1 MERLNE
7 ETGMNKPAMPGG
19 AVTAVGARRA
29 AIVVA
34 PKSLTQQISDHIR
47 SEIIHDNIKPGEWIR
62 EKALTDQFGISR
74 TPLREALQI
83 LATQRLIEIIPNRG
97 AVVVAL
103 SDDEIRHLLQV
114 YVRLDVFAAELAC
127 VHATSVDDEAIRHHL
142 DTMAEAY
149 RVGDRYA
156 YFDANQAFHL
166 GIAAASHNPVLIEMH
181 AQLNLRLYRTRY
193 LGVLQAE
200 NWAKAVNEHE
210 PIAEAFLSRNAQL
223 LARLVSEHLG
233 FAWRMVSS
241 DESGDAGAKPAELAR
256 TA

>member
-1 MERLNE
+1 
-7 ETGMNKPAMPGG
+7 MNKPAMPGG
-19 AVTAVGARRA
+19 AVTAVSARRP

-62 EKALTDQFGISR
+62 EKALTEQFGISR

-127 VHATSVDDEAIRHHL
+127 EMATPLDDEAIRRHL
-142 DTMAEAY
+142 ATMAEAY
-149 RVGDRYA
+149 HAGDRYT

-166 GIAAASHNPVLIEMH
+166 AIAAASHNPVLIEMH

-200 NWAKAVNEHE
+200 NWAKAFNEHE
-210 PIAEAFLSRNAQL
+210 PIAEAFLSRNAPE

-241 DESGDAGAKPAELAR
+241 DEVANAAATPVDLAR

>member
-1 MERLNE
+1 
-7 ETGMNKPAMPGG
+7 MNKPAMPGG

-29 AIVVA
+29 AAIVA

-83 LATQRLIEIIPNRG
+83 LATQGLIEIIPNRG

-127 VHATSVDDEAIRHHL
+127 DQATQQDDEAIRRHL
-142 DTMAEAY
+142 ETMAEAY
-149 RVGDRYA
+149 RVSDRYA

-166 GIAAASHNPVLIEMH
+166 AIAAASHNPVLIEMH

-200 NWAKAVNEHE
+200 NWAKAFNEHE
-210 PIAEAFLSRNAQL
+210 PIAQAFLDRDGPL

-233 FAWRMVSS
+233 FAWRMVSP
-241 DESGDAGAKPAELAR
+241 DAVDRAEAKPADLAR
-256 TA
+256 SA